1 MNTLLGH
8 ALKPTPYANGGKV
21 SPAMAALRRLKSKRE
36 AATYAQ
42 QQLDAANEKAG
53 KSTFFGSLG
62 GLAGGL
68 GIPALAGALGFTPV
82 GLPLAVL
89 AGLGTAGGA
98 YLGKKKGYG
107 KDVDIDEDMR
117 YGGSEFLGEGGLDR
131 QVVAQDA
138 FTDAFGRDSVISGVK
153 AGLTAGLDKTGGMY
167 GSAGKF
173 GQKLTGAGLGSSTG
187 AALIPSYTQSFAMDT
202 GLDTAGVAGEGAL
215 SGTGSVLDMGGY
227 GDLSSSIT
235 QPKSGFDPSTT
246 FGNLTGGDA
255 PLVTELSDYGSVE
268 EALNAPIFSEL
279 PETSYAAEK
288 AFDAETAKL
297 AQNAYDN
304 AFAQEKIYQEGLRGS
319 NKLGDKN
326 LDLIKRQLT
335 TPSSN
340 TEVSLLPDQMLP
352 DLNLENEFN
361 IPVEQ
366 AYQQSLQSSQ
376 DLGALNKEFLK
387 QLNYYNSPE
396 GRKEQGL
403 PAEGY
408 FQDLLK
414 QSRNRAKERLFPQDS
429 FNINNLLAMLGN
441 N

>member
-21 SPAMAALRRLKSKRE
+21 SPAMAALRRLKSRRE
-36 AATYAQ
+36 AANYAQ
-42 QQLDAANEKAG
+42 QQLDAANKKAG
-53 KSTFFGSLG
+53 KSTFLGSLG

-82 GLPLAVL
+82 GLPLAIL

-153 AGLTAGLDKTGGMY
+153 AGLTAGLDKTGGIY

-187 AALIPSYTQSFAMDT
+187 AALIPSYAQSFGGEIT
-202 GLDTAGVAGEGAL
+202 TASDAVNPDV
-215 SGTGSVLDMGGY
+215 GTSILDMSEY

-246 FGNLTGGDA
+246 FGNLTGRDA
-255 PLVTELSDYGSVE
+255 PLATEFSYSPGSVE
-268 EALNAPIFSEL
+268 EALQAPLFQGLRDEAVSVDAYSSGLEPGFTKASFDADILPDADVSDFNFEDEFSEAIL
-279 PETSYAAEK
+279 NQQRLY
-288 AFDAETAKL
+288 
-297 AQNAYDN
+297 YD
-304 AFAQEKIYQEGLRGS
+304 
-319 NKLGDKN
+319 
-326 LDLIKRQLT
+326 
-335 TPSSN
+335 
-340 TEVSLLPDQMLP
+340 
-352 DLNLENEFN
+352 
-361 IPVEQ
+361 
-366 AYQQSLQSSQ
+366 
-376 DLGALNKEFLK
+376 
-387 QLNYYNSPE
+387 SPE
-396 GRKEQGL
+396 GRKELGL
-403 PAEGY
+403 PQKGY
-408 FQDLLK
+408 FQDVLK

>member
-53 KSTFFGSLG
+53 KSTFLGSLG

-107 KDVDIDEDMR
+107 KDVDIDEDVR

-246 FGNLTGGDA
+246 FGNLTGREA

-268 EALNAPIFSEL
+268 EALQSPLFDSLEEQALATAPVDAYSSGLEPGFTKANFDADILPDADVSDFNFEDEFSEAIL
-279 PETSYAAEK
+279 NQQRLY
-288 AFDAETAKL
+288 
-297 AQNAYDN
+297 YD
-304 AFAQEKIYQEGLRGS
+304 
-319 NKLGDKN
+319 
-326 LDLIKRQLT
+326 
-335 TPSSN
+335 
-340 TEVSLLPDQMLP
+340 
-352 DLNLENEFN
+352 
-361 IPVEQ
+361 
-366 AYQQSLQSSQ
+366 
-376 DLGALNKEFLK
+376 
-387 QLNYYNSPE
+387 SPE
-396 GRKEQGL
+396 GRKELGL
-403 PAEGY
+403 PQKGY
-408 FQDLLK
+408 FQDILK